1 MLEEGFASGAEFFR
15 ERRPARLRPI
25 LPARQAS
32 PFPPEC
38 ENGHGHSG
46 VETRGKG
53 EVSKCVETPSGLGGG
68 RVLPHRHGLSV
79 GGWQHHA
86 HPGDARV
93 LPVVASRASGG
104 MHGCC
109 RFSGRAR
116 SARLAPDPVAPH
128 TTLSKKVEPHAHDV
142 FRHWDACI
150 PIP

>member
-1 MLEEGFASGAEFFR
+1 MHMMYLGIGMLASQFH
-15 ERRPARLRPI
+15 
-25 LPARQAS
+25 
-32 PFPPEC
+32 
-38 ENGHGHSG
+38 N
-46 VETRGKG
+46 TRGMWFVAIFSPVRPTPSTTLVGG
-53 EVSKCVETPSGLGGG
+53 EVGCFPTDTACRWV
-68 RVLPHRHGLSV
+68 V
-79 GGWQHHA
+79 GSITRIR
-86 HPGDARV
+86 GDARV

-109 RFSGRAR
+109 RSSGRAR